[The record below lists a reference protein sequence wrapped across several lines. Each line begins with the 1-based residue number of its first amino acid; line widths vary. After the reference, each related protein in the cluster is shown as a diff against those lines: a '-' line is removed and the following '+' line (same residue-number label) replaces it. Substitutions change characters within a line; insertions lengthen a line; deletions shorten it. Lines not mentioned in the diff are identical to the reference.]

1 MRDPARFAGLALL
14 VLLAVP
20 LLRHWPGL
28 GSWSVW
34 LAGAI
39 PLVIAAIAQAQIVL
53 AGGQGLSA
61 GAIALLVTALVSAH
75 MEASTASM
83 AGWSV
88 IGLALGGAIGLAN
101 GVLIGYLRLPS
112 TAVTLATSFIVGGTT
127 LAVTGLAP
135 EPSPQAFRDLV
146 TGEAW
151 WGMPLPIL
159 LALVLLTIAAAL
171 DHSAIGR
178 RIRAAGAGGW
188 SQVAERRGGA
198 VALAYTL
205 AGIGY
210 GASGVFMAGAIGI
223 SDPATGGPSLLEIY
237 AAVALG
243 GSLPYLRQG
252 SSLGAAFGGLAVS
265 ALGYV
270 ALQFDLPDYA
280 TPAATGLLLLACL
293 WHARAS
299 GSAQAPAD
307 PPPAHAIRL
316 PIAVVGLPLLVA
328 ALAAFGFLGP
338 LVHLD
343 PVLLLIAGMLALAQG
358 LVVMTGHL
366 DLSLPAIMGT
376 AGLAAVALT
385 QGADAALGWAVP
397 LILGLGAAAGAASGA
412 LGRYFRG
419 PRVLVTLAMAGLV
432 GALSVHLSL
441 ALPNGFAPPALMD
454 FLDRSAAGPAPALR
468 FLGPPLLLALL
479 LLATPA
485 PRRWLRQ
492 FALAADPASAGGV
505 APLVHGLAGL
515 LAAAMGVLLAGYGG
529 EAPLSAAEPF
539 TLPSLL
545 AIEAA
550 GLAIGRRG
558 GNPALLLIAVPMV
571 LMIDTLLVGL
581 GLDYP
586 TRVIA
591 MGALL
596 LAAVILH
603 GAAGVARSRTRR
615 QSAEAKSVQD

>member
-1 MRDPARFAGLALL
+1 
-14 VLLAVP
+14 
-20 LLRHWPGL
+20 
-28 GSWSVW
+28 
-34 LAGAI
+34 
-39 PLVIAAIAQAQIVL
+39 
-53 AGGQGLSA
+53 
-61 GAIALLVTALVSAH
+61 
-75 MEASTASM
+75 
-83 AGWSV
+83 
-88 IGLALGGAIGLAN
+88 
-101 GVLIGYLRLPS
+101 
-112 TAVTLATSFIVGGTT
+112 
-127 LAVTGLAP
+127 
-135 EPSPQAFRDLV
+135 
-146 TGEAW
+146 
-151 WGMPLPIL
+151 
-159 LALVLLTIAAAL
+159 
-171 DHSAIGR
+171 
-178 RIRAAGAGGW
+178 
-188 SQVAERRGGA
+188 
-198 VALAYTL
+198 
-205 AGIGY
+205 
-210 GASGVFMAGAIGI
+210 
-223 SDPATGGPSLLEIY
+223 
-237 AAVALG
+237 
-243 GSLPYLRQG
+243 
-252 SSLGAAFGGLAVS
+252 
-265 ALGYV
+265 
-270 ALQFDLPDYA
+270 
-280 TPAATGLLLLACL
+280 
-293 WHARAS
+293 
-299 GSAQAPAD
+299 
-307 PPPAHAIRL
+307 
-316 PIAVVGLPLLVA
+316 
-328 ALAAFGFLGP
+328 
-338 LVHLD
+338 
-343 PVLLLIAGMLALAQG
+343 
-358 LVVMTGHL
+358 VVMTGHL

>member
-14 VLLAVP
+14 ALLAA
-20 LLRHWPGL
+20 LMARHWPDL
-28 GSWSVW
+28 GSWSAW
-34 LAGAI
+34 FAGAI

-61 GAIALLVTALVSAH
+61 GAVALLVTALVSAH
-75 MEASTASM
+75 MEGGAASM
-83 AGWSV
+83 AGWSA

-101 GVLIGYLRLPS
+101 GVLIGCLRLPS

-135 EPSPQAFRDLV
+135 VPSPQAFRDFV

-151 WGMPLPIL
+151 RGMPLPIL
-159 LALVLLTIAAAL
+159 LALVLLAVAAAL
-171 DHSAIGR
+171 DRSAIGR

-188 SQVAERRGGA
+188 SHVAERRAGA
-198 VALAYTL
+198 VVLAYGL

-210 GASGVFMAGAIGI
+210 GASGVFMAGAIGV
-223 SDPATGGPSLLEIY
+223 SDPVTGGPSLLEIY

-252 SSLGAAFGGLAVS
+252 SSLGAAFGALAVS

-270 ALQFDLPDYA
+270 ALQFNLPDYA

-293 WHARAS
+293 WWARAS
-299 GSAQAPAD
+299 ARTPAPAD
-307 PPPAHAIRL
+307 PPPAPAARPPLAI
-316 PIAVVGLPLLVA
+316 IGLPLLVA

-338 LVHLD
+338 LLHLD
-343 PVLLLIAGMLALAQG
+343 PVLLFMAGMLALAQG

-419 PRVLVTLAMAGLV
+419 PRVLVTLAMAGLIS
-432 GALSVHLSL
+432 ALSVHLSL
-441 ALPNGFAPPALMD
+441 TLPNGFAPPALTN
-454 FLDRSAAGPAPALR
+454 FLDGSAAGPAPVLR

-485 PRRWLRQ
+485 ARRRLRQ
-492 FALAADPASAGGV
+492 FALPADPANAGAA
-505 APLVHGLAGL
+505 APLVHGLAGF

-545 AIEAA
+545 AIEMA

-558 GNPALLLIAVPMV
+558 GNPALLLIAVPAV
-571 LMIDTLLVGL
+571 LMLDTLLVGL
-581 GLDYP
+581 GLGYP
-586 TRVIA
+586 ARVIA

-603 GAAGVARSRTRR
+603 SLTGLARSRTAR
-615 QSAEAKSVQD
+615 QSVED